1 MKVWLFR
8 LAGVV
13 CVLIG
18 ILLVYSGTTKTITL
32 LKNGDREILHTH
44 SLRVKDLLSAQAVQL
59 AIDDHLRPGNDH
71 FLNDGETIQLD
82 QSAWY
87 LISTDGKV
95 SRLHSSERIPGNVLA
110 QAGLQL
116 FPGDRILVDGKPA
129 PAGDTIHYAPTHSL
143 QLLRGVSFNM
153 DSSTGE
159 KPVTSSRSTIGQA
172 LADNGIYLLASDYIS
187 PTLERSPVAV
197 SKVEWRP
204 AQTLEV
210 EVSGERQ
217 QIRTPARTV
226 GEALAQAGLPLQG
239 LDYSVPAPNEPVS
252 QVQVIH
258 VVRVKEELAFEQ
270 TPLPF
275 ESELQPAPEV
285 ELDQTAVLQ
294 PGQPGVTTRRVR
306 IRYEDGKEVTRRIEA
321 EWVSSKPVKQVVGY
335 GTKVVVRKLNTP
347 GGTIEYWRAVP
358 MYATSYAPC
367 RIFKDHCDSYTA
379 SGAELKRGIV
389 AMRGYWYTYY
399 GGTQV
404 YVPGYGNG
412 TVADVGGG
420 IPGRFWLDLGYS
432 DSDYVSWHQTVM
444 VYFLTPVPS
453 DIMWILK

>member
-87 LISTDGKV
+87 LISTDGIV

-143 QLLRGVSFNM
+143 QLLRGVSFIM

-210 EVSGERQ
+210 EDSGERQ

-275 ESELQPAPEV
+275 ELELQPAPEV

-367 RIFKDHCDSYTA
+367 RT
-379 SGAELKRGIV
+379 L
-389 AMRGYWYTYY
+389 
-399 GGTQV
+399 
-404 YVPGYGNG
+404 
-412 TVADVGGG
+412 
-420 IPGRFWLDLGYS
+420 
-432 DSDYVSWHQTVM
+432 
-444 VYFLTPVPS
+444 
-453 DIMWILK
+453 